1 MPDLENILAHAKSL
15 KIDECETVLVKRKV
29 TTIRITDS
37 EIAEIKQN
45 QEENLGIRII
55 HEKKIST
62 AQTSSMGQ
70 GIEILDKAYQMTS
83 FLKPREFWKSLPSK
97 ADSSLKI
104 EGTFDN
110 QLEDIDGK
118 KAADIAQEMINSAA
132 KDKITSISGSL
143 NVVSENFHLVNSNGL
158 DFDDKATY
166 VSGMINADSD
176 VNGELVSGIGQDS
189 CRTLDKFIPEKI
201 GTNAAEM
208 CLGSLNAKSCEAD
221 EYSII
226 FEPYSVGE
234 LLSFVFTSNFNQ
246 KTYSEKKSCFSDKI
260 GSKVAKEEFS
270 LYDDPHAPQGIGS
283 KAIDDE
289 GVKTKIN
296 PLIED
301 GIFKNTYSDL
311 YDAFKEEKE
320 STGNGLRLGSPMGRD
335 AEPIPVSA
343 PHNLRIKSGDL
354 SQEEMIKETKHG
366 ILVGRLW
373 YTYAVNP
380 IKGDFSCTAR
390 SGIRI
395 IENGEIVSA
404 GKPVRIVHNLPV
416 LLENISGIA
425 NNEKNVLQWAS
436 LPSITPSIRAEGIR
450 VNPI

>member
-1 MPDLENILAHAKSL
+1 MPDLDDILAHAKAL
-15 KIDECETVLVKRKV
+15 KIDECETVLSKRKV
-29 TTIRITDS
+29 TTVRITDS
-37 EIAEIKQN
+37 EITEIKQN
-45 QEENLGIRII
+45 HEENLGIRII

-62 AQTSSMGQ
+62 AQTSIMDQ
-70 GIEILDKAYQMTS
+70 GIKILDKAQEMTS
-83 FLKPREFWKSLPSK
+83 FLRPREFWKSLPSSI
-97 ADSSLKI
+97 DSSISI
-104 EGTFDN
+104 EGTFDEK
-110 QLEDIDGK
+110 LENIDGK
-118 KAADIAQEMINSAA
+118 NAADIAQEMINSAS

-143 NVVSENFHLVNSNGL
+143 NIVSENFHLVNSNGL
-158 DFDDKATY
+158 DFEDKATY

-176 VNGELVSGIGQDS
+176 VNGELVSGIGQES
-189 CRTLDKFIPEKI
+189 CRTLDKFIPENI
-201 GTNAAEM
+201 GNDASEM
-208 CLGSLNAKSCEAD
+208 CLGSLDSKNCQAD

-260 GSKVAKEEFS
+260 GEKVAKEEFS
-270 LYDDPHAPQGIGS
+270 LFDDPHASQGIGS
-283 KAIDDE
+283 KSVDDE
-289 GVKTKIN
+289 GITTRIN
-296 PLIED
+296 PLIEK
-301 GIFKNTYSDL
+301 GVFKNTYSNL
-311 YDAFKEEKE
+311 YDAYKEEKE
-320 STGNGLRLGSPMGRD
+320 STGNGLRMGSPMGRD
-335 AEPIPVSA
+335 AEPIPISA

-354 SQEEMIKETKHG
+354 SQEEMIKETKQG
-366 ILVGRLW
+366 LLVGRLW

-416 LLENISGIA
+416 LLQNISGIG

-436 LPSITPSIRAEGIR
+436 LPSITPSIKAEGIR